1 MLVCHCRRVTDRQV
15 REAIDC
21 GARTLDDVSEQCGAA
36 QQCGGC
42 EFAVTNLLSTA
53 LATGAGLLDR
63 DSESRRVTAA
73 A

>member
-21 GARTLDDVSEQCGAA
+21 GARTLDDVGRECGAA

-42 EFAVTNLLSTA
+42 EFAVASLLSNA
-53 LATGAGLLDR
+53 LGSTTLLAR
-63 DSESRRVTAA
+63 DSESVRVTAA